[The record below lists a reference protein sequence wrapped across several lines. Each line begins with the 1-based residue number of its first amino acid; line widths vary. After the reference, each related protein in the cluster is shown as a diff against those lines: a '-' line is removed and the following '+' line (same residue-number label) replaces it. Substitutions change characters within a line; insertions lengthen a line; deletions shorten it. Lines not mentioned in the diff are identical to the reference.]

1 MVSRRRKVSEKAPS
15 AASAVNDS
23 GDGRFGTGVAFPENG
38 AALFAKKA
46 YENHVVVLYLDA
58 RLKVLATEVIGMGEL
73 ATSKALIGAIAHG
86 ARAIVCGRLYPD
98 GEPRPARTDLRL
110 MKDLNAAGKKHGILI
125 LDFVIFTRTESWSG
139 RMTGT
144 L

>member
-1 MVSRRRKVSEKAPS
+1 MVSRRRKVLERTTT
-15 AASAVNDS
+15 AARAAHES
-23 GDGRFGTGVAFPENG
+23 GDGHFEAGITFPANG
-38 AALFAKKA
+38 ATFFANGD
-46 YENHVVVLYLDA
+46 YEEHVVVLYLDG
-58 RLKVLATEVIGMGEL
+58 RLKILATEVIGMGDF
-73 ATSKALIGAIAHG
+73 ATSKALIGAVGRG

-98 GEPRPARTDLRL
+98 GDPRPARADLRL
-110 MKDLNAAGKKHGILI
+110 MKELTAAGKKHGIMI